1 MPSSGSGMK
10 SLISMLIIYVANVAA
25 NGASCSIELKLL
37 TSKRPCVKGE
47 SFGCYEGGRR
57 MWISKGCRGDFICSS
72 QHVHCGS
79 TVSYLKGTVEG
90 RPVRRNCT
98 CLEREQSGDFAQSQA
113 PLPAQL
119 ETRRLNNNLPYGV
132 PRFAPQSHEEAVT
145 ATFVFWDLLDA
156 IMFMHSPKQL
166 YATGYVRELQIRRMI
181 ELVRQPGLRTYC
193 EVGLNGGHSAAA
205 MLLAN
210 PELTVHSF
218 DLLAWPYSE
227 PVVRLLQ
234 LRFGHRFH
242 VHAGSSHE
250 TLLPWAE
257 GFKRN
262 GSHCDLAFIDG
273 DHGEAGAHQDFGD
286 LRAALT
292 PASRVV
298 IDDIAVGP
306 GCVMRRLEQLG
317 FLRIAETYG
326 PYDAPAKHNP
336 CMRGKRSSCLTWG
349 FSVLTYTD
357 KALTGSEPFPGRR
370 QRTGVSCW
378 KIPGLAAFDD

>member
-1 MPSSGSGMK
+1 
-10 SLISMLIIYVANVAA
+10 
-25 NGASCSIELKLL
+25 
-37 TSKRPCVKGE
+37 
-47 SFGCYEGGRR
+47 
-57 MWISKGCRGDFICSS
+57 
-72 QHVHCGS
+72 
-79 TVSYLKGTVEG
+79 
-90 RPVRRNCT
+90 
-98 CLEREQSGDFAQSQA
+98 
-113 PLPAQL
+113 
-119 ETRRLNNNLPYGV
+119 
-132 PRFAPQSHEEAVT
+132 
-145 ATFVFWDLLDA
+145 
-156 IMFMHSPKQL
+156 
-166 YATGYVRELQIRRMI
+166 
-181 ELVRQPGLRTYC
+181 
-193 EVGLNGGHSAAA
+193 
-205 MLLAN
+205 
-210 PELTVHSF
+210 
-218 DLLAWPYSE
+218 
-227 PVVRLLQ
+227 
-234 LRFGHRFH
+234 
-242 VHAGSSHE
+242 
-250 TLLPWAE
+250 LPWAE

-306 GCVMRRLEQLG
+306 GSVMRRLEQLG

-370 QRTGVSCW
+370 HRTGVSCW

>member
-1 MPSSGSGMK
+1 M
-10 SLISMLIIYVANVAA
+10 
-25 NGASCSIELKLL
+25 
-37 TSKRPCVKGE
+37 
-47 SFGCYEGGRR
+47 
-57 MWISKGCRGDFICSS
+57 
-72 QHVHCGS
+72 
-79 TVSYLKGTVEG
+79 
-90 RPVRRNCT
+90 
-98 CLEREQSGDFAQSQA
+98 
-113 PLPAQL
+113 
-119 ETRRLNNNLPYGV
+119 
-132 PRFAPQSHEEAVT
+132 
-145 ATFVFWDLLDA
+145 
-156 IMFMHSPKQL
+156 
-166 YATGYVRELQIRRMI
+166 
-181 ELVRQPGLRTYC
+181 
-193 EVGLNGGHSAAA
+193 
-205 MLLAN
+205 
-210 PELTVHSF
+210 
-218 DLLAWPYSE
+218 
-227 PVVRLLQ
+227 
-234 LRFGHRFH
+234 
-242 VHAGSSHE
+242 HAGSSHE

-306 GCVMRRLEQLG
+306 GCVMRRLEHLG

-357 KALTGSEPFPGRR
+357 KALTGAEPFPGRR